1 MLLRDIRQLI
11 SLLKVEFDIVVLVD
25 FRFVLKEVFRVL
37 VIFDEIIY
45 YLNYIVGDKFFMK
58 IVIGVLLLVMYFV
71 CYVMR

>member
-1 MLLRDIRQLI
+1 MLLRDIRWLI